1 MEISIL
7 ALTTLDSNKSW
18 EWMSLL
24 WEHVEKEKNRGPK
37 AKSQEIPNN
46 FVNKGR
52 KEESLKEPRI
62 ALELRK
68 PGECGNERKRL
79 FQRGSGVTFC

>member
-1 MEISIL
+1 M

-24 WEHVEKEKNRGPK
+24 WGHVEKEENRGPK

-46 FVNKGR
+46 FVDKSR
-52 KEESLKEPRI
+52 KESLKEPRI

-68 PGECGNERKRL
+68 SGECGNERKRI